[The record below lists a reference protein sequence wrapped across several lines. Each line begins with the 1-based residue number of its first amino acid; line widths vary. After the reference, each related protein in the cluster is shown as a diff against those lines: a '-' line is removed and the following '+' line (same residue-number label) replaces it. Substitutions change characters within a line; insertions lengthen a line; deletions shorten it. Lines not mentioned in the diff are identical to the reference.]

1 MFDPGLS
8 KITSNILFYL
18 VSMYMYR
25 VLFTEHIK
33 IVDHVANH
41 SLLIGQNV
49 MFECKFDGDPKP
61 TVTWYHVEKN
71 GAKTQITNGIISIP
85 EGSQLQ
91 LPSVGISDKGEYVCE
106 ANNGIETM
114 SQHAYLV
121 TEGQSLLINVSVLLS
136 LYPNFQSFSLCFSF
150 CVSASLFPDMSLLV
164 YPYRGVSALVYVNS
178 TIFLLSFTNECIF
191 FKNHRFL

>member
-1 MFDPGLS
+1 MEPRPSIAIETKLEHMFDPGLS

-136 LYPNFQSFSLCFSF
+136 LYPNFLSFSLS
-150 CVSASLFPDMSLLV
+150 VSLSVSLP
-164 YPYRGVSALVYVNS
+164 PYSPTCPCSYIPIEVCQPWY
-178 TIFLLSFTNECIF
+178 T
-191 FKNHRFL
+191 

>member
-136 LYPNFQSFSLCFSF
+136 LYPNFLSFSLS
-150 CVSASLFPDMSLLV
+150 VSLSVSLP
-164 YPYRGVSALVYVNS
+164 PYSPTCPCSYIPIEVCQPWY
-178 TIFLLSFTNECIF
+178 T
-191 FKNHRFL
+191 

>member
-1 MFDPGLS
+1 MLW
-8 KITSNILFYL
+8 T
-18 VSMYMYR
+18 

-33 IVDHVANH
+33 IVDHIANH

-49 MFECKFDGDPKP
+49 IFECKFDGDPKP
-61 TVTWYHVEKN
+61 SVTWYHVEKN

-121 TEGQSLLINVSVLLS
+121 TEGQSLWINVCLPFSLS
-136 LYPNFQSFSLCFSF
+136 LTFSLCLSLSFCFCSFVSSSFFPSFSLLVIPSSVSDIRTFCSQMNVFSF
-150 CVSASLFPDMSLLV
+150 KKNRSL
-164 YPYRGVSALVYVNS
+164 
-178 TIFLLSFTNECIF
+178 
-191 FKNHRFL
+191 

>member
-121 TEGQSLLINVSVLLS
+121 TEGQSLLINVLFCFLSILTFCLS
-136 LYPNFQSFSLCFSF
+136 L
-150 CVSASLFPDMSLLV
+150 SLFLFLCLCLLIPRHVLARISL
-164 YPYRGVSALVYVNS
+164 
-178 TIFLLSFTNECIF
+178 
-191 FKNHRFL
+191 